1 MLKVTFASLIVA
13 SICAGCSGAIAP
25 ETETK
30 LKSDL
35 GSGNLTPPN
44 IAGGGSN
51 ATGGGDAPAKNLG
64 LIEDETTDVSNFKAK
79 SAYMQVISASGM
91 VTLTLTSSSIP
102 DSYFKK
108 IKSYGACEK
117 LPTSSDNTAAAAMSV
132 SLTFM
137 KTYDPTATG
146 HKVDANGF
154 PKEDKVSILNPSVG
168 LAGSFIDTKNPTAAQ
183 AVKTGFVEFTSGKRP
198 LKSGDNFEALVDIVL
213 NNGQKYKAK
222 VSGPANSLPTNA
234 TPPSCPSGQ
243 YPKPV
248 YE

>member
-35 GSGNLTPPN
+35 GSGNVTPPN

-51 ATGGGDAPAKNLG
+51 ATGGGDAPAENLG
-64 LIEDETTDVSNFKAK
+64 LIQEETTDVPNFKPK
-79 SAYMQVISASGM
+79 SAYMQVMSTSGM
-91 VTLTLTSSSIP
+91 VILNITSMSIP

-117 LPTSSDNTAAAAMSV
+117 LPTSSDNTAADVKSV

-137 KTYDPTATG
+137 KSWDPTATG

-154 PKEDKVSILNPSVG
+154 PKEDTITIATPGFG
-168 LAGSFIDTKNPTAAQ
+168 LSGSFSDSKNPTAPEL
-183 AVKTGFVEFTSGKRP
+183 VKTGTVAFTSGKRP
-198 LKSGDNFEALVDIVL
+198 AKAGDIFEATVDLVL
-213 NNGQKYKAK
+213 NNGKKYKAK

-234 TPPSCPSGQ
+234 QPPSCPSGQ
-243 YPKPV
+243 YAKPV